1 MPVSSLTL
9 FSESGHSTIGC
20 RVNNDPWTVDD
31 WDSVNS
37 DEHKGGHE
45 GKQHCRR
52 MFLAGL
58 PSVPGEPGRNV
69 EEWLNKVVI
78 TRESFYAALGVECP
92 PQKEKHDD
100 ACEEKEDEGAYEE
113 PPSETKAKG
122 KAKAPSTLKNTSKPK
137 GITKKKATPKKKKE
151 TAPAQLLLAVS
162 NTNGPAQP
170 QTEASTPIPSP
181 TTPALVPSGTSDN
194 HPPAPASKAPIEGQG
209 TKRTLE
215 EIADEQEAEE
225 ESPATKKFKTGG
237 AASLNGGR
245 KIASPRRR
253 L

>member
-1 MPVSSLTL
+1 M
-9 FSESGHSTIGC
+9 
-20 RVNNDPWTVDD
+20 D
-31 WDSVNS
+31 S

-45 GKQHCRR
+45 GKQQCRR

-92 PQKEKHDD
+92 PQKEKHD
-100 ACEEKEDEGAYEE
+100 GA
-113 PPSETKAKG
+113 PTETKAKG
-122 KAKAPSTLKNTSKPK
+122 RAKAPSTLKNTSKPT
-137 GITKKKATPKKKKE
+137 GITKTKATPKKKKE

-162 NTNGPAQP
+162 KTIGPAQP

-181 TTPALVPSGTSDN
+181 TTPAQVPSGSSDN

-215 EIADEQEAEE
+215 EIADGQEAEE
-225 ESPATKKFKTGG
+225 EFPATKKFKTGG

-245 KIASPRRR
+245 KIATPKKVVRFSED
-253 L
+253 